1 MIIKIKVKP
10 NSSESKV
17 EKSESGEVIVR
28 VKEKAE
34 DNKANIAVIKALSKY
49 YNGAKIKILSGKTSK
64 KKLVSIEL

>member
-49 YNGAKIKILSGKTSK
+49 YNGAKISYSNASSK
-64 KKLVSIEL
+64 SVKN